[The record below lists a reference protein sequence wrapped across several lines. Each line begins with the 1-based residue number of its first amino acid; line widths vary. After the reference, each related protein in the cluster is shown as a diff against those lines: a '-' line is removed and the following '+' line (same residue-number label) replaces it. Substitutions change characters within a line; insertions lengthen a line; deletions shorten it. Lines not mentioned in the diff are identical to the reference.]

1 MVLTQFIILVG
12 IMFIRNYKMIV
23 ICILPFCSFRLH
35 LLAIVLDG
43 GAAGG
48 VPQVVMRQGLA
59 VLLRLAQTC
68 GFQAL
73 LILNCVILIWFS
85 Y

>member
-1 MVLTQFIILVG
+1 
-12 IMFIRNYKMIV
+12 
-23 ICILPFCSFRLH
+23 
-35 LLAIVLDG
+35 LDG